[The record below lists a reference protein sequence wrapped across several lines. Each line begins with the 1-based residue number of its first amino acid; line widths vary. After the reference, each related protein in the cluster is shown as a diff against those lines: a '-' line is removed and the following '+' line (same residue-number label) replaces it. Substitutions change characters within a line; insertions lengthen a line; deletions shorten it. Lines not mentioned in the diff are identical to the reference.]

1 MLLFSF
7 SANSYIVVKE
17 DSLMGYKILN
27 YDFDEKEISEYGLPY
42 KNKLPKEVRDRLFTR
57 KQWLEKGYVLKEEAK
72 GYPMHS
78 QKNYK
83 NRVVYYLD
91 YDVIPIHMDNT
102 PQNCLTC
109 LYRESRG
116 YCVVAGN
123 FVGEINSCLEW
134 VNKYAE

>member
-1 MLLFSF
+1 MLLFF
-7 SANSYIVVKE
+7 FKKDRIKE

-27 YDFDEKEISEYGLPY
+27 YDFESKEFLSEYGLPY
-42 KNKLPKEVRDRLFTR
+42 KNKLPKELRDRLFTR

-72 GYPMHS
+72 GYLMHS

-91 YDVIPIHMDNT
+91 YDVIPIYTDNI
-102 PQNCLTC
+102 PKNCLTC
-109 LYRESRG
+109 SYRESRG
-116 YCVVAGN
+116 YCVIAGN
-123 FVGEINSCLEW
+123 FVGEINSCSEW